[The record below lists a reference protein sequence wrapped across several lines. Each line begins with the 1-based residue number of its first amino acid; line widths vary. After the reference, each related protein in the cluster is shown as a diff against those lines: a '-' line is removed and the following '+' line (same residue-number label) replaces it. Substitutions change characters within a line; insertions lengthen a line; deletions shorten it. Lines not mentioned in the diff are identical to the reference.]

1 MAISP
6 DESSPD
12 ENGPVDDE
20 LRPEYD
26 FRSLRGVVR
35 GKYSERYR
43 ERLRVVRLADDVAEA
58 FADEVEVNDALREY
72 LRTHPDAQSP
82 A

>member
-1 MAISP
+1 MATSP
-6 DESSPD
+6 DQAGSD
-12 ENGPVDDE
+12 NDE

-35 GKYSERYR
+35 GKYAAKYR
-43 ERLRVVRLADDVAEA
+43 ERLRLVRLAEDVAPS
-58 FADEVEVNDALREY
+58 FADEAAVNEALREY
-72 LRTHPDAQSP
+72 LRTHGSQPTP